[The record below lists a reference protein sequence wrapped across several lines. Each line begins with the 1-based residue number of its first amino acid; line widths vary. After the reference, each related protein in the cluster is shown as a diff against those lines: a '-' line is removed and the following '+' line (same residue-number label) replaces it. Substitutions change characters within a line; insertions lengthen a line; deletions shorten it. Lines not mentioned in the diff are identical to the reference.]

1 MRKLFS
7 VGAFI
12 CAAFLGSA
20 GCAHVPRPSGA
31 TSQPVSAADA
41 QLAENVQAA
50 LEANPYLY
58 AEHVKVSAEN
68 GNIVLRGFVSN
79 DWDLL
84 RAKKTA
90 AKAAGGRRV
99 VDDLSIKPFEPDN
112 SNVRSGR

>member
-1 MRKLFS
+1 MKPLK
-7 VGAFI
+7 VGTLILAVS
-12 CAAFLGSA
+12 LGSA
-20 GCAHVPRPSGA
+20 GCADVPRASVA
-31 TSQPVSAADA
+31 RNAAPVSAADA

-58 AEHVKVSAEN
+58 AAHVKVSAEN
-68 GNIVLRGFVSN
+68 GKIVLRGFVSN

-90 AKAAGGRRV
+90 AQAAGGRRV

-112 SNVRSGR
+112 SNVRPGR